1 MYHLIG
7 ICQVGSICAWYGHI
21 QALTNFAEKLGR
33 LKCQVSLPTSP
44 PKEGICRFFQ
54 YQDSSSINEQCSQHG
69 QCSSY
74 SNSTDSTLP
83 TIAFKKNTL
92 GTRIGY
98 DFTCAQPASQLAHK
112 SQNEGL
118 ISADRSSKSTL
129 LLTIPRSIL
138 SRLQRIYHKGS
149 SSLIAGADRRALL
162 PLVGHLARDVWGVS
176 PYSYSPTIPRG
187 KYCCVLAW
195 ILT

>member
-1 MYHLIG
+1 MPSFPTDITTER
-7 ICQVGSICAWYGHI
+7 GHMHI
-21 QALTNFAEKLGR
+21 LPVSMSNAVNMVSAHHTATVPTAHYPPSL
-33 LKCQVSLPTSP
+33 LK
-44 PKEGICRFFQ
+44 
-54 YQDSSSINEQCSQHG
+54 
-69 QCSSY
+69 
-74 SNSTDSTLP
+74 NS
-83 TIAFKKNTL
+83 L